1 MVLVK
6 NNNTIP
12 VSSELYPTHIGIIMD
27 GNGRW
32 ATKRGLPRTAGHYEG
47 VKAAKRITTEASRL
61 GIPYLTYY
69 VFSTENWKRPQ
80 KEVNYLMDLLATR
93 LYSEV
98 DFYKRVGAR
107 VLIRGDFD
115 KLNTAAH
122 DAIIATQEATANLD
136 RLVVSLAINHGGH
149 DEIVRSINRWLETR
163 KENSLITEEHIRNN
177 LDLSF
182 IPPVDLI
189 IRSGGEKRLS
199 NFMLWDAAYAELAFY
214 DTLWP
219 DWGAK
224 ELKSACDDFAKR
236 ARRFGG
242 VDS

>member
-1 MVLVK
+1 MALGKV
-6 NNNTIP
+6 NNIAP
-12 VSSELYPTHIGIIMD
+12 VGTELYPSHVGIIMD

-80 KEVNYLMDLLATR
+80 KEVDYLMNLLATR

-107 VLIRGDFD
+107 VLIRGDFE
-115 KLNTAAH
+115 KLNNAAR
-122 DAIIATQEATANLD
+122 DAIIATQEATADLD

-149 DEIVRSINRWLETR
+149 DEIVRSINRWLKTRNGDTPISETD
-163 KENSLITEEHIRNN
+163 IRSN

-199 NFMLWDAAYAELAFY
+199 NFMLWDAAYAEFAFY

>member
-1 MVLVK
+1 VGFGSRK
-6 NNNTIP
+6 P
-12 VSSELYPTHIGIIMD
+12 KELEKDAHYPIHVGIIMD

-47 VKAAKRITTEASRL
+47 VKAAKRITTEAARL
-61 GIPYLTYY
+61 GISYLTYY
-69 VFSTENWKRPQ
+69 VFSTENWRRPES
-80 KEVNYLMDLLATR
+80 EVKYLMNLLATR
-93 LYSEV
+93 LYSEL

-107 VLIRGDFD
+107 VLIRGDVS
-115 KLNTAAH
+115 KLNEEAQEAVR
-122 DAIIATQEATANLD
+122 ATEEATASFD
-136 RLVVSLAINHGGH
+136 RLTVCLAINHGGH
-149 DEIVRSINRWLETR
+149 DEIVRSVNRWLAHEHTPG
-163 KENSLITEEHIRNN
+163 EITQQDIRDN

-182 IPPVDLI
+182 VPPVDLI

-199 NFMLWDAAYAELAFY
+199 NFMLWDAAYAEFAFY

-224 ELKSACDDFAKR
+224 ELKSACDDFAHR

-242 VDS
+242 VDT

>member
-1 MVLVK
+1 MAFSK
-6 NNNTIP
+6 NDRKEP
-12 VSSELYPTHIGIIMD
+12 VEVEHYPNHIGIIMD

-69 VFSTENWKRPQ
+69 VFSTENWKRPE
-80 KEVNYLMDLLATR
+80 KEVKYLMDLLSTR
-93 LYSEV
+93 LYSEI
-98 DFYKRVGAR
+98 DFYQRVGAR
-107 VLIRGDFD
+107 VLIRGDID
-115 KLNTAAH
+115 TLNKAAQ
-122 DAIIATQEATANLD
+122 DAIIATQEATAHLD

-149 DEIVRSINRWLETR
+149 DEIVRSVNRWLNLRTD
-163 KENSLITEEHIRNN
+163 NTFITEKDIRQH

-199 NFMLWDAAYAELAFY
+199 NFMLWDAAYAEFAFHE
-214 DTLWP
+214 TLWP

-224 ELKSACDDFAKR
+224 DLKSACDDFARR

>member
-1 MVLVK
+1 M
-6 NNNTIP
+6 N
-12 VSSELYPTHIGIIMD
+12 
-27 GNGRW
+27 
-32 ATKRGLPRTAGHYEG
+32 
-47 VKAAKRITTEASRL
+47 
-61 GIPYLTYY
+61 
-69 VFSTENWKRPQ
+69 
-80 KEVNYLMDLLATR
+80 LLATR

-107 VLIRGDFD
+107 VLIRGDFE
-115 KLNTAAH
+115 KLNNAAR
-122 DAIIATQEATANLD
+122 DAIIATQEATADLD

-149 DEIVRSINRWLETR
+149 DEIVRSINRWLKTRNGDTPISETD
-163 KENSLITEEHIRNN
+163 IRSN

-199 NFMLWDAAYAELAFY
+199 NFMLWDAAYAEFAFY